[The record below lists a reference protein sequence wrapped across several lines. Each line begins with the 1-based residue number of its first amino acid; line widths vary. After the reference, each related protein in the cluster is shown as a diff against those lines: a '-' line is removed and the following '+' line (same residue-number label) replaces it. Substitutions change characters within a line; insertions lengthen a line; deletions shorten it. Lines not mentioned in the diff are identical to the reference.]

1 VSRNIEGYP
10 FGISMTTDQR
20 NEIVA
25 KIEKFFEN
33 EIKTGEATLDRLE
46 NVSKQRKR
54 QLESE
59 QLLFR

>member
-1 VSRNIEGYP
+1 
-10 FGISMTTDQR
+10 MTIDQR

-33 EIKTGEATLDRLE
+33 EIKTSEATLDRLE
-46 NVSKQRKR
+46 NVSKQRKM

-59 QLLFR
+59 QLLFRWGFEVLDIWL

>member
-1 VSRNIEGYP
+1 
-10 FGISMTTDQR
+10 MTIDQR

-33 EIKTGEATLDRLE
+33 EIKTSEATLDRLE
-46 NVSKQRKR
+46 NVSKQRKM